1 MEKQSFAKRFIFPVL
16 IVLIIAAGAWIGYH
30 LAWRL
35 NNRSLHDTLAQV
47 FGILLFLSVAFGP
60 LVVYPMAYRR
70 GAGGVERVIACLV
83 TPFAWATKDFIRM
96 LAAFTVG
103 ESLYFYLNPL
113 NIWLVLLLTAEMAFL
128 ELIMRRRSARRGEDV
143 RVFSIPVFAVGVLAV
158 CLVVALYAW
167 GRGENIFSYYLEVYR
182 MLFGPGAG
190 L

>member
-1 MEKQSFAKRFIFPVL
+1 MERQSFAKRFIFPVL
-16 IVLIIAAGAWIGYH
+16 IVLIVAAGAWVGYH

-35 NNRSLHDTLAQV
+35 ENRSLHDTLAQI

-60 LVVYPMAYRR
+60 LVIYPLAYRR
-70 GAGGVERVIACLV
+70 GAGGFERVIACLV
-83 TPFAWATKDFIRM
+83 TPFAWATKDFFRM
-96 LAAFTVG
+96 LAAFTVP

-113 NIWLVLLLTAEMAFL
+113 NIWLILLLTAEMAFL
-128 ELIMRRRSARRGEDV
+128 ELAMRRGSAKRGEDV
-143 RVFSIPVFAVGVLAV
+143 KAFSVPVFAVGVLAIG
-158 CLVVALYAW
+158 LVFALYAW

>member
-1 MEKQSFAKRFIFPVL
+1 MERKSFTKRFIFPAL

-35 NNRSLHDTLAQV
+35 DNRSLHDTLAQV

-60 LVVYPMAYRR
+60 LVVYPLAYRR
-70 GAGGVERVIACLV
+70 GAGGVERVLACLV
-83 TPFAWATKDFIRM
+83 TPFAWATKDFFRM

-113 NIWLVLLLTAEMAFL
+113 NIWLILLLMAEMAFL
-128 ELIMRRRSARRGEDV
+128 EIAMRKRSSRRGEDV
-143 RVFSIPVFAVGVLAV
+143 KAFSIPVLAVGVLAIL
-158 CLVVALYAW
+158 LVVALYAW

-182 MLFGPGAG
+182 MLFGPGVG

>member
-1 MEKQSFAKRFIFPVL
+1 MERQSFAGRFIFPAS
-16 IVLIIAAGAWIGYH
+16 IVLVVAAGAWIGYH

-35 NNRSLHDTLAQV
+35 ENRSLHDILAQV
-47 FGILLFLSVAFGP
+47 FGVLLFLSVAFGP
-60 LVVYPMAYRR
+60 LVVYPLAYRR

-96 LAAFTVG
+96 LAAFTVS

-113 NIWLVLLLTAEMAFL
+113 NIWLILLLTAEMAFL
-128 ELIMRRRSARRGEDV
+128 EIGMRRGRARRGEDV
-143 RVFSIPVFAVGVLAV
+143 KAFSLPVIAVGVLAL
-158 CLVVALYAW
+158 CLVFVLYAW
-167 GRGENIFSYYLEVYR
+167 GRGENIFSYYLVVYR